1 MCRRVVQSVKFPMR
15 CQNCRVTIDPDARVM
30 TIPAGLVAIGAG
42 TAQFVA
48 LVDLADLPSGTMLRV
63 TRGDHDLLLVN
74 GEGGICAIDDRCPH
88 MAAPLS
94 LGTLAGC
101 VIGCPLHKGRFDL
114 CEGGI
119 VQFPTTGGLDP
130 DGGYHA
136 PWTPADAPP
145 KAEPTDLKAMA
156 RAATRVRRLRYY
168 PVRVV
173 DDRIE
178 VRLPS

>member
-1 MCRRVVQSVKFPMR
+1 MQSIKFPMR
-15 CQNCRVTIDPDARVM
+15 CQNGRVTTDPDARVM
-30 TIPAGLVAIGAG
+30 PIPAGLVAFGAA
-42 TAQFVA
+42 TAEFVGLA
-48 LVDLADLPSGTMLRV
+48 QVADLPAGTMLRV

-74 GEGGICAIDDRCPH
+74 GQGGICAIDDRCPH

-94 LGTLAGC
+94 LGSLEGC
-101 VIGCPLHKGRFDL
+101 VIGCPLHKGKFDL
-114 CEGGI
+114 CDGGI

-145 KAEPTDLKAMA
+145 KPEPTDLKAMA

-168 PVRVV
+168 PVRIV
-173 DDRIE
+173 DGRIE
-178 VRLPS
+178 VRLPG

>member
-1 MCRRVVQSVKFPMR
+1 VVQSVKFPLR
-15 CQNCRVTIDPDARVM
+15 CQNGRVTTNSDARLM
-30 TIPAGLVAIGAG
+30 TIPAGLVATGA
-42 TAQFVA
+42 AEAEFVRLA
-48 LVDLADLPSGTMLRV
+48 DVADLPSGTMRRV

-74 GEGGICAIDDRCPH
+74 GESGICAIDDRCPH

-94 LGTLAGC
+94 LGTLDGC

-114 CEGGI
+114 LEGGI
-119 VQFPTTGGLDP
+119 VQFPTTGGLDA

-136 PWTPADAPP
+136 PWTPPDAPP
-145 KAEPTDLKAMA
+145 KPEPTDLKAMA

-173 DDRIE
+173 NDAIE
-178 VRLPS
+178 VRLPR